1 MNIQPLHLPDLL
13 QDKKMARA
21 HSSDEI
27 RGLVE
32 GFTEATVPD
41 YQMAAWLMAVYFQGL
56 DDLELSALTDSL
68 MNSGRRYSWDGMD
81 RPIVDK
87 HSSGGVG
94 DKTSLVLIPL
104 VAACGLAIPKISG
117 RGLGLTG
124 GTVDKLES
132 IPGMKLNLDA
142 ETFKA
147 QVESVG
153 AAIVG
158 QSADFVPADGGIYAL
173 RELTST
179 TDSIPLIA
187 ASIMSKKLA
196 TGADTILLDVKV
208 GSGAFMRDLA
218 EARLLAKTMV
228 SLGTRAG
235 RKTRAFVSSM
245 DNPLGHA
252 IGNSLEVAEA
262 IETLRGDGP
271 SDLVELAITF
281 AAALIRD
288 SGLRSAP
295 RAARELAERM
305 LSGGYAYEKL
315 EELVEA
321 QGGNLE
327 AFVQSPAHDKLGSPI
342 VACAPLSGYISGIDA
357 RCVALL
363 VRSLGGGRMQKSDS
377 ISPGVGIRL
386 LKKIGDSVQA
396 GEVVAEIYAQP
407 SASEVMVSSAFLEA
421 VEIGESRPLP
431 IATVLSNDVGD
442 N

>member
-1 MNIQPLHLPDLL
+1 MNIQALNLPDLL
-13 QDKKMARA
+13 QQKKMARA

-27 RGLVE
+27 LQLVQ
-32 GFTEATVPD
+32 GFAEATIPD

-56 DDLELSALTDSL
+56 DDLELSAFTESL
-68 MNSGRRYSWDGMD
+68 MNSGRRYTWEGID

-104 VAACGLAIPKISG
+104 AAACGLAIPKISG

-132 IPGMKLNLDA
+132 IPGMRLHLDA
-142 ETFKA
+142 EEFEA
-147 QVESVG
+147 QVRSVG

-158 QSADFVPADGGIYAL
+158 QSGDFVPADGRIYAL

-196 TGADTILLDVKV
+196 TGAATILLDVKV
-208 GSGAFMRDLA
+208 GSGAFMQDIA

-235 RKTRAFVSSM
+235 RKTRAFVTSM
-245 DNPLGHA
+245 DNPLGTA

-262 IETLRGDGP
+262 IETLRGEGP
-271 SDLVELAITF
+271 SDLVDLAITF

-295 RAARELAERM
+295 RAARQLAERM
-305 LSGGYAYEKL
+305 LGGGYAYEKM
-315 EELVEA
+315 EELVDS

-327 AFVQSPAHDKLGSPI
+327 AFIQSPAHEKLGSPI
-342 VACAPLSGYISGIDA
+342 VACAPISGYISSIDA
-357 RCVALL
+357 RSVAIL
-363 VRSLGGGRMQKSDS
+363 VRNLGGGRMQKSDS
-377 ISPGVGIRL
+377 ISPGVGVRL
-386 LKKIGDSVQA
+386 THRVGDSVQA
-396 GEVVAEIYAQP
+396 GDVLAEIYAHP
-407 SASEVMVSSAFLEA
+407 SASEVLVSGTFLES
-421 VEIGESRPLP
+421 VEIVGSRPLP
-431 IATVLSNDVGD
+431 ATAILSNEV
-442 N
+442 